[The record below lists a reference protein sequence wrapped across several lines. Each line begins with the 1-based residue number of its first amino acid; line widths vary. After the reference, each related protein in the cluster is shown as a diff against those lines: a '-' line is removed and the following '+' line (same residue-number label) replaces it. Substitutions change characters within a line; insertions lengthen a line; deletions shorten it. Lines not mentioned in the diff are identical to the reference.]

1 MMQKIHALH
10 KHITYNSR
18 AAGGLDQKVAL
29 YKKFV
34 ELEWFFWGGV
44 NRMPTEAPLVRPQG
58 SLTSL
63 VKDN

>member
-1 MMQKIHALH
+1 MQKIHALH

-34 ELEWFFWGGV
+34 ELEWFFWGGGQSYAH
-44 NRMPTEAPLVRPQG
+44 RG
-58 SLTSL
+58 SLSQTSGL
-63 VKDN
+63 AHFVSEG

>member
-1 MMQKIHALH
+1 MVFL
-10 KHITYNSR
+10 
-18 AAGGLDQKVAL
+18 G
-29 YKKFV
+29 
-34 ELEWFFWGGV
+34 GGV